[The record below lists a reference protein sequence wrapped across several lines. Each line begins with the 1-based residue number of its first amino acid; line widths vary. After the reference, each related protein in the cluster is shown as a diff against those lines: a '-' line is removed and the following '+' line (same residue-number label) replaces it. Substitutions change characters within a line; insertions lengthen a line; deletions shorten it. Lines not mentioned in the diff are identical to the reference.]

1 MSSPVTGTKIS
12 HSSLELVPV
21 HKPEQNSIVVT
32 PIQPSPHTEFPK
44 FDGKIRPR
52 VWQKACEKYFRLFA
66 VSDSQWVEYATLHFT
81 GNVAT
86 WLQTVDDQLP
96 TFTWGGYKQ

>member
-1 MSSPVTGTKIS
+1 
-12 HSSLELVPV
+12 
-21 HKPEQNSIVVT
+21 
-32 PIQPSPHTEFPK
+32 
-44 FDGKIRPR
+44 

-96 TFTWGGYKQ
+96 TFTWGKLCDLIDNFFLIEVNISYCIGKILSLGKLERLLPM